1 MIRIALADD
10 HALFRKSLR
19 MLIDY
24 FGDMQVVL
32 EAENGA
38 ELLQKLKN
46 ISVDVVLLDLQMPVM
61 DGFET
66 GQQLRLLYP
75 QIKILVLTLLSD
87 KESVHKTLQWGA
99 DGYLTKNTEPSVL
112 KLALERIHINGFYLD
127 KEVAATLNALDN
139 DDVAVDFTKREHQII
154 RLSAKDYST
163 KEVAEEL
170 GISYRTIETFK
181 AKLIDKTNS
190 KSFMGV
196 VLYAIKHKMIKL

>member
-1 MIRIALADD
+1 MMRIAITDD

-19 MLIDY
+19 MLIEH
-24 FGDMQVVL
+24 FGGMQVVL

-46 ISVDVVLLDLQMPVM
+46 TSVDVVLLDLQMPVM

-87 KESVHKTLQWGA
+87 KESVLKTLQWGA

-112 KLALERIHINGFYLD
+112 KLALE
-127 KEVAATLNALDN
+127 
-139 DDVAVDFTKREHQII
+139 
-154 RLSAKDYST
+154 
-163 KEVAEEL
+163 
-170 GISYRTIETFK
+170 
-181 AKLIDKTNS
+181 
-190 KSFMGV
+190 
-196 VLYAIKHKMIKL
+196 